1 MKLLVATDF
10 SPQTDKVL
18 RVARRLASALSA
30 ELCVLHVAAPEPAFK
45 TYGAGER
52 QDRDETAAENREEH
66 RLVREAAQSMRDAG
80 IDAVGIMLQG
90 PPAKVILEEADK
102 LDADLIV
109 MGSHGFGAVFKLLL
123 GSVSSAVMKKSGRP
137 VLIVPAQRDED

>member
-102 LDADLIV
+102 FDADLIV